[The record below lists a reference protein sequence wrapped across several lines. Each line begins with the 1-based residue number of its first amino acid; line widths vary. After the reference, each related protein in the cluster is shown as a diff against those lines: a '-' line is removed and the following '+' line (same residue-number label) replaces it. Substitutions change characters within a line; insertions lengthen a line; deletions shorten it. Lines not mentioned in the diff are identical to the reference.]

1 MAGARD
7 KRFHEKD
14 SAPDQRTPGQRD
26 RDRVLY
32 TSALRRLA
40 GITQVVS
47 PTEGVLFH
55 NRLTHTLE
63 VAQIG
68 RRLAEHFAKDSDLVA
83 AVGGLDPERVEA
95 AALAHD
101 LGHPPFGH
109 TAEVELDRLVTDSGV
124 LDGYEGN
131 AQAFRIVTRLA
142 VRNERFPGLNLTR
155 ATLNAILKYP
165 WTRQAGGDRNRK
177 WGVYSNEQ
185 KQFDWVKDPFG
196 TPSDKRSAEAELM
209 DWADDIAYAVHDLE
223 DFYRAGIVPLNQL
236 SKDEDEKKR
245 FLTSALDRLKGKVE
259 CSSEELTEAFEEV
272 IEPFAITEPY
282 QGTQRHRAAL
292 RSFTASLI
300 GEYINAITFDT
311 PGGGDWKV
319 QIAPRAKRQVAM
331 LKQLIWHYVILDP
344 SLGTQQYGQR
354 RVIRE
359 LFRIFKG
366 AAKDGHS
373 GVNWGVLP
381 KNYQEEL
388 EQVRD
393 NRGRV
398 RIVADIIASMTEQQ
412 ALKMH
417 QRLTGVSP
425 GSVRDP
431 LNL

>member
-1 MAGARD
+1 VAGARD

-165 WTRQAGGDRNRK
+165 WTRQAGGAKNRK
-177 WGVYSNEQ
+177 WGVYRNEQ
-185 KQFDWVKDPFG
+185 
-196 TPSDKRSAEAELM
+196 
-209 DWADDIAYAVHDLE
+209 
-223 DFYRAGIVPLNQL
+223 
-236 SKDEDEKKR
+236 
-245 FLTSALDRLKGKVE
+245 
-259 CSSEELTEAFEEV
+259 
-272 IEPFAITEPY
+272 
-282 QGTQRHRAAL
+282 
-292 RSFTASLI
+292 
-300 GEYINAITFDT
+300 
-311 PGGGDWKV
+311 
-319 QIAPRAKRQVAM
+319 
-331 LKQLIWHYVILDP
+331 
-344 SLGTQQYGQR
+344 
-354 RVIRE
+354 
-359 LFRIFKG
+359 
-366 AAKDGHS
+366 
-373 GVNWGVLP
+373 
-381 KNYQEEL
+381 
-388 EQVRD
+388 EQ
-393 NRGRV
+393 
-398 RIVADIIASMTEQQ
+398 S
-412 ALKMH
+412 
-417 QRLTGVSP
+417 TG
-425 GSVRDP
+425 
-431 LNL
+431 